1 MTVIRLLAASVSSFA
16 LAATAQAQDVQAQ
29 TADTSSTAT
38 SSATQSEAE
47 NSDDIVVTGFR
58 ASLEASIATKRAA
71 NAIIDSVSAEDVGKF
86 PNNNVAEALTLVP
99 GVTVDR
105 QFGQGEKVSILGT
118 DPALN
123 RTLLNGQTVASAD
136 WFILDSPGRTFNYA
150 LLAPQLVGRVDIY
163 KSPEPRI
170 DEGSIGGTV
179 NVVTRKPLDLKP
191 FTVAASVG
199 YQYNDR
205 SKKGDVQGA
214 ALLSWHNEAGT
225 IGIIGSFQRA
235 RDQLRRDGL
244 ETYGTITAD
253 FWAGH
258 NDAGAD
264 SRNNFC
270 TGGCATTLTAN
281 PGAKSPNAFG
291 TSYFEQ
297 DRERLTYSAG
307 IQIKPVD
314 ELTIGFDWLKIDAT
328 YNNLNQSMY
337 AFQGNTWNSA
347 GALSGIEVRD
357 GIVTQVTMKHALSV
371 LDAQYRVAEM
381 HSNTYHGGAKWDG
394 GSWDLNVEGGFSKAD
409 GGTKRQVFLEFLN
422 WADYTVDLSGAPGS
436 PGSLSYTGN
445 VQGNP
450 AAFTTDPGWGGNMV
464 DKPTSDKERYGQVD
478 LGFNFDGAIKRLAF
492 GYKYRK
498 HTAAQSYAG
507 VTIAGVAA
515 SASMFDPSQVRDNYL
530 SGFSGVNDQMTGRFH
545 ISGPTMVNYINGGT
559 WLPAGTPFP
568 SPSPFAAP
576 EFAAGNWQIDETI
589 NAAYGQ
595 VDFDAGWLRGN
606 FGVRYVK
613 TGTDSAGFVCTPG
626 ALCNAPS
633 DWVWQKTNRSYEN
646 VLPSLN
652 LIADLKKDLVL
663 RFAAAQVIARPN
675 YADMTNFFWL
685 SDQILSGEGGNPNL
699 KPYRSDNLNASIE
712 YYFAPRAIFSGEIFY
727 KHISDYILK
736 QTAPEQYFNL
746 SLGHVTTYDI
756 SRPYNVGSANVKGFA
771 VAYQQSLSFGLGI
784 LANYTYSDA
793 KGKNGLD
800 LPYNS
805 RHQVS
810 LSPFFERG
818 PFALRTTYTWRS
830 KYFTGIDRGDQMY
843 VRATANVD
851 ASATY
856 NFTKNIG
863 LTLSGM
869 NLTDSQYYAYANTPS
884 LPRGVYKSGR
894 KYLATINVNY

>member
-16 LAATAQAQDVQAQ
+16 LAATAQAQDIQTQQAQ
-29 TADTSSTAT
+29 TVDASSAAT
-38 SSATQSEAE
+38 SQSETE

-58 ASLEASIATKRAA
+58 ASLEASINAKRDAS
-71 NAIIDSVSAEDVGKF
+71 AIIDSVSAEDVGKF

-136 WFILDSPGRTFNYA
+136 WFILESPGRTFNYA

-179 NVVTRKPLDLKP
+179 NVTTRKPLDLKP
-191 FTVAASVG
+191 FTIAGSLG
-199 YQYNDR
+199 YLFNDR
-205 SKKGDVQGA
+205 SKKGDVQGS
-214 ALLSWHNEAGT
+214 ALVSWHNEAGT
-225 IGIIGSFQRA
+225 IGIIASFQRA
-235 RDQLRRDGL
+235 KDRLRRDGL

-253 FWAGH
+253 FWAGK

-264 SRNNFC
+264 SRNNNC
-270 TGGCATTLTAN
+270 TGACATTLTAN

-307 IQIKPVD
+307 IQFKPVD
-314 ELTIGFDWLKIDAT
+314 QLTLGFDWLKIDAS
-328 YNNLNQSMY
+328 YDNLNQSMY

-347 GALSGIEVRD
+347 GALSGIEVKD
-357 GIVTQVTMKHALSV
+357 GIVTKVTMKNALSV
-371 LDAQYRVAEM
+371 LDAQYRTAEM

-394 GSWDLNVEGGFSKAD
+394 GSWDLNVEGGYSKAD

-422 WADYTVDLSGAPGS
+422 WADYSVDLSGAPKS
-436 PGSLSYTGN
+436 PGVLSYTGN

-464 DKPTSDKERYGQVD
+464 DKPTSDKERYGQAD

-498 HTAAQSYAG
+498 HTAAQNYAG

-515 SASMFDPSQVRDNYL
+515 SASLFDPRQVRDNYL
-530 SGFSGVNDQMTGRFH
+530 SGFNGVNDQMTGRFH
-545 ISGPTMVNYINGGT
+545 IDGPTMVNYINSGK
-559 WLPAGTPFP
+559 WLPSGAPFP
-568 SPSPFAAP
+568 TPSPFAAP

-606 FGVRYVK
+606 FGVRYAK
-613 TGTDSAGFVCTPG
+613 TGTDSAGFVCTSGTP
-626 ALCNAPS
+626 CNAPS
-633 DWVWQKTNRSYEN
+633 NWVWQKTSRSYEN
-646 VLPSLN
+646 VLPSFN
-652 LIADLKKDLVL
+652 LIADLQKDLIFRV
-663 RFAAAQVIARPN
+663 AGAQVIARPN

-685 SDQILSGEGGNPNL
+685 SDQILTGEGGNPDL
-699 KPYRSDNLNASIE
+699 KPYRSDNFNASIE
-712 YYFAPRAIFSGEIFY
+712 YYFAPRAIVSGEVFF
-727 KHISDYILK
+727 KHISDYILR

-746 SLGHVTTYDI
+746 SQNRVTTYQI
-756 SRPYNVGSANVKGFA
+756 SRPYNAGSANVKGFA
-771 VAYQQSLSFGLGI
+771 VAYQQSLALGLGI

-793 KGKNGLD
+793 KGRNGAD

-818 PFALRTTYTWRS
+818 PVALRATYTWRS
-830 KYFTGIDRGDQMY
+830 KYFTQIDRGDQMY
-843 VRATANVD
+843 VRATDNVD

-856 NFTKNIG
+856 NFTKNVG

-894 KYLATINVNY
+894 KFLATVNVNY